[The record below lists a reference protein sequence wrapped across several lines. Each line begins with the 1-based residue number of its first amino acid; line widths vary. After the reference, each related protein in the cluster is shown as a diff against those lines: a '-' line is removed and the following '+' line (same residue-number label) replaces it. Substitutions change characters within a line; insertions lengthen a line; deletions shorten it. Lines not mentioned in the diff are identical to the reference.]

1 MEQSCLWR
9 YLRSGSVAC
18 FSKSQAGRVAS
29 ELLRF
34 WPNFQAQTLAT
45 ELLIKKKCVPYG
57 KLNIKSW
64 IDASTLSKGN
74 GTFKSFIWY

>member
-45 ELLIKKKCVPYG
+45 ELLIKKMRT
-57 KLNIKSW
+57 LR
-64 IDASTLSKGN
+64 IDLYLED
-74 GTFKSFIWY
+74 I